1 MMARYPHPPA
11 LERRR
16 WEYDHSNEPSFVYG
30 SLFLDASTG
39 GSNAHVVP
47 FRLNS
52 DEQAKGI
59 RLLMTHD
66 STQD

>member
-16 WEYDHSNEPSFVYG
+16 WEYDHSNEPSFAYG

-47 FRLNS
+47 FRVQTELRRTGER
-52 DEQAKGI
+52 DQV
-59 RLLMTHD
+59 TYD
-66 STQD
+66 S